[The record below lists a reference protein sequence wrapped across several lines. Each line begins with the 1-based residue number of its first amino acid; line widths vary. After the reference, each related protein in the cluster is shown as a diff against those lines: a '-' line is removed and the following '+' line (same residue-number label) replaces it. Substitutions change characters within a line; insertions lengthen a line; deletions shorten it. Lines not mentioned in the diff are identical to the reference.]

1 MTTYGYYS
9 STQLDIIKTDKK
21 FPYIYWKTNTGT
33 IVQVTEVTD
42 GPYHN
47 NFKDAI
53 CMGPL
58 DSWYESSSTI
68 KYKFHIPPE
77 IEIEIEI

>member
-9 STQLDIIKTDKK
+9 SKQLKIIKHDKK
-21 FPYIYWKTNTGT
+21 YPYIYWKTNTGT
-33 IVQVTEVTD
+33 IVQVTEVMD

-47 NFKDAI
+47 NFKDVI

-68 KYKFHIPPE
+68 KYKFHIPRE
-77 IEIEIEI
+77 IKNRIN